1 MNLDMPIQI
10 KNSEI
15 IKQKKTNK
23 TKKESDIGLFFSW
36 RFKERAPEWSAC
48 GIIKFDFESDT
59 FISVSQSI
67 CDNL

>member
-1 MNLDMPIQI
+1 MPIQI

-15 IKQKKTNK
+15 IKQ
-23 TKKESDIGLFFSW
+23 KKESDIGLFFSW

-48 GIIKFDFESDT
+48 GIIKFYFESDT